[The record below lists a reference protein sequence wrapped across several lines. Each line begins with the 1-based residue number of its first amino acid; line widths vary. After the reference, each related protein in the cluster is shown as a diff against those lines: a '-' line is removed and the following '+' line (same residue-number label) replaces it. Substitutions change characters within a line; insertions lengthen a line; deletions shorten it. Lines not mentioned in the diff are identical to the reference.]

1 MEIKETTLKGC
12 YLIEPNVYE
21 DDRGEFFESFKKDEL
36 EAALD
41 QPINFVQDNHSVS
54 HKGVLRGL
62 HFQREPY
69 AQAKLVRV
77 VKGEVLDVVVDL
89 RSESPTFGQ
98 HYKTRLSSGNHKM
111 LFIPRGMA
119 HGFLSL
125 TEEAV
130 FTYKC
135 DNYYNHESEAG
146 ILFNDPELNIDW
158 EYPLQNLVVSEKD
171 KNLPTFKKLTL

>member
-12 YLIEPNVYE
+12 YLIEPNVYK
-21 DDRGEFFESFKKDEL
+21 DDRGEFFESFKKEEL
-36 EAALD
+36 EAALG
-41 QPINFVQDNHSVS
+41 QPVNFIQDNHSVS

-89 RSESPTFGQ
+89 RSGSPTYGQ
-98 HYKTRLSSGNHKM
+98 HYKTKLSSANRKI
-111 LFIPRGMA
+111 LFIPKGMA

-125 TEEAV
+125 THDTV

-135 DNYYNHESEAG
+135 DNYYHRDAEAG
-146 ILFNDPELNIDW
+146 ILFNDPELQIDW
-158 EYPLQNLVVSEKD
+158 EYPLQDLILSDKD
-171 KNLPTFKKLTL
+171 RNLPTLKQLTL